1 MSQRGINI
9 VKDKIEDLELLIYGI
24 DMRIY
29 YGAADSIHLTQKKS
43 EKIHEREKLIAFLQ
57 DMGGHL

>member
-29 YGAADSIHLTQKKS
+29 YGSGDQIHLTQKKQ
-43 EKIHEREKLIAFLQ
+43 EKIQELEKLKAFLS
-57 DMGGHL
+57 DLRGDK

>member
-29 YGAADSIHLTQKKS
+29 YGCGDQIHLTQKKQ
-43 EKIHEREKLIAFLQ
+43 EKIHELEKLQAFLSE
-57 DMGGHL
+57 MRGGK

>member
-24 DMRIY
+24 EMRIY
-29 YGAADSIHLTQKKS
+29 YGGVDQIHLTQKKQ
-43 EKIHEREKLIAFLQ
+43 EKIHELEKLKAFLS
-57 DMGGHL
+57 DIEGSK